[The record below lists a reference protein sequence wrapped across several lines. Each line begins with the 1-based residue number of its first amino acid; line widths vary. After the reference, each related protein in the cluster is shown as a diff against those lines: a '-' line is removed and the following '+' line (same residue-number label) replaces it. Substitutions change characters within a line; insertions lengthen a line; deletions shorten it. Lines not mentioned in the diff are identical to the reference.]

1 MLSSKDYTKM
11 TLEELEAEDKKM
23 KSQKITTAVFIGFL
37 VGVAVWTAT
46 HNKGFMLTVMLLIFA
61 LYIGKKTTENMK
73 NIQAEISN
81 RNAAP

>member
-1 MLSSKDYTKM
+1 
-11 TLEELEAEDKKM
+11 
-23 KSQKITTAVFIGFL
+23 
-37 VGVAVWTAT
+37 
-46 HNKGFMLTVMLLIFA
+46 MLTVMLLIFA